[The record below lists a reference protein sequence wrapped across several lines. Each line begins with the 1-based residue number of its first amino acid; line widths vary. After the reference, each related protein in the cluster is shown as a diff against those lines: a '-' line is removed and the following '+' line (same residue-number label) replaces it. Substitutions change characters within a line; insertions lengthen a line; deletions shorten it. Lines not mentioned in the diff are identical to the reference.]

1 MEFGISTFGEIV
13 PDHKAGN
20 AENAHRRIQDLLG
33 EAKLADATGLDVF
46 ALGEHHRSDYV
57 VSSPEM
63 VLAGAATITKNIRF
77 ISAVTVLSSSDPVR
91 IFQNF
96 ATLDLISNGRAE
108 IMAGRGSF
116 IESFPLF
123 GYNLNDYD
131 ELFIEKLDLLLNINQ
146 HERVTW
152 KGTHRASLNNLGVY
166 PRPLQRLLPIW
177 IAVGG
182 TPASV
187 IRAGSL
193 NLPLTI
199 AILGGSPVQFTQ
211 LTNLYRNAAKKA
223 GHDESKLQ
231 LCINEH
237 LYVADTSEQA
247 REEFWVIYGRMM
259 NKIGQERG
267 WSPMNKQQFEYLCQP
282 EGPLLVGSA
291 KEVADKLIYQY
302 KLFNNTRFLAQ
313 VIHGDIPQEK
323 IMHSIELFGKEVVPA
338 VKAALPPSP
347 RGE

>member
-13 PDHKAGN
+13 PDHKPGN
-20 AENAHRRIQDLLG
+20 AENAHRRIQDLLD

-63 VLAGAATITKNIRF
+63 VLAGAATITRHIKF

-166 PRPLQRLLPIW
+166 PRPLQRQLPIW

-302 KLFNNTRFLAQ
+302 RLFNNTRFLAQ

-323 IMHSIELFGKEVVPA
+323 IMHSIDLFGKEVVPA

-347 RGE
+347 KGE

>member
-1 MEFGISTFGEIV
+1 M

-20 AENAHRRIQDLLG
+20 AENAHRRIQDLLD
-33 EAKLADATGLDVF
+33 EAKLADTIGLDVF
-46 ALGEHHRSDYV
+46 ALGEHHRPDYI

-63 VLAGAATITKNIRF
+63 VLAGAATITKSIRF

-91 IFQNF
+91 VFQNF

-123 GYNLNDYD
+123 GYNLDDYD
-131 ELFIEKLDLLLNINQ
+131 ELFIEKLDLLLNINRQ
-146 HERVTW
+146 ERVTW
-152 KGTHRASLNNLGVY
+152 KGTHRASISNLGIY
-166 PRPLQRLLPIW
+166 PRPLQQQLPIW

-247 REEFWVIYGRMM
+247 RDEFWVIYGRMM

-282 EGPLLVGSA
+282 EGPLLVGSV

-323 IMHSIELFGKEVVPA
+323 IMRSIELFGKEVVPA
-338 VKAALPPSP
+338 VKAAMPSA
-347 RGE
+347 